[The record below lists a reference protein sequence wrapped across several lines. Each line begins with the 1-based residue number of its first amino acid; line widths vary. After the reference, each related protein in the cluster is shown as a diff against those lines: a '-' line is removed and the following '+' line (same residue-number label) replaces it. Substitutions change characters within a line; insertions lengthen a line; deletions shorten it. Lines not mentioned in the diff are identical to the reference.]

1 MHTDKRSNAATDAER
16 KRAERERKREAGL
29 VPVQVWVRPEH
40 AQAVREYA
48 DRLVALRPMRR

>member
-16 KRAERERKREAGL
+16 KRTERERKRGAGL

-40 AQAVREYA
+40 VKKIRDYA
-48 DRLVALRPMRR
+48 ARLLTRT